1 MMHWQDNI
9 DEKKQQQWQSRVTR
23 ERLDLSASVE
33 EALIDESA
41 QEVLELEEFDDFV
54 PDVEKAM
61 LIPPCLSIQSKQ
73 LPAVRTLPKARTDH
87 LPIATKEGVVFPKTE
102 FPRTVPN
109 KRRSPLHT
117 TKVHLQVVPK
127 PQAIARAASVD
138 VSRSKTATNPGLPAV
153 ESFEGRFASPLRE
166 GSAATTGSAN
176 FERDQSEVMVANAH
190 ITATSVVVVVLTA
203 DPGPVVVQYVSLQ
216 PAVGFTVHLS
226 APAKNPTTF
235 NYRIC

>member
-1 MMHWQDNI
+1 MHWQDNI
-9 DEKKQQQWQSRVTR
+9 DEKKRQQWQSRVTR

-41 QEVLELEEFDDFV
+41 QEVLEAEEFDDFV

-61 LIPPCLSIQSKQ
+61 LIPPCLSIQSKR
-73 LPAVRTLPKARTDH
+73 LPAVRALPTDH
-87 LPIATKEGVVFPKTE
+87 LPIATKEGVVSPKTE
-102 FPRTVPN
+102 FPSTVQN

-127 PQAIARAASVD
+127 PQAISRAASVD

-190 ITATSVVVVVLTA
+190 ITAASVVVVVLTD

>member
-1 MMHWQDNI
+1 MHWQDNI
-9 DEKKQQQWQSRVTR
+9 DEKKQQQWQSRVSR
-23 ERLDLSASVE
+23 ERLDLSTSVE

-41 QEVLELEEFDDFV
+41 QEILEAEEFDDFV
-54 PDVEKAM
+54 PDMEKAM
-61 LIPPCLSIQSKQ
+61 LIPPCLSIQSIQ
-73 LPAVRTLPKARTDH
+73 LPAARAQPKVRTDH
-87 LPIATKEGVVFPKTE
+87 LPIATKEGAVSPNIE
-102 FPRTVPN
+102 FPRTVQN

-176 FERDQSEVMVANAH
+176 FERDQSEIMVANAH
-190 ITATSVVVVVLTA
+190 ITAASVVVVVLTA
-203 DPGPVVVQYVSLQ
+203 DPGPVVVQYVLLQ